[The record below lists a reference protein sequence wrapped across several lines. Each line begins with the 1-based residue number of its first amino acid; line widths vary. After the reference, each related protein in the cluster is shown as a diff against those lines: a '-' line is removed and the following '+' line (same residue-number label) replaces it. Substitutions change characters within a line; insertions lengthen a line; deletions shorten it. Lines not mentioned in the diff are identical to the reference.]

1 MTFIA
6 FLIGMGF
13 GVAWSIALASAFFAY
28 NLYKAKKEQWRA
40 TPAPLPSYSN
50 NVIAFPN
57 TPVSTS
63 Q

>member
-6 FLIGMGF
+6 FLIGIGV
-13 GVAWSIALASAFFAY
+13 GVACSIAIITAFFIY
-28 NLYKAKKEQWRA
+28 QIWKAKKENWRA
-40 TPAPLPSYSN
+40 TPKLQPILPS

-57 TPVSTS
+57 TAVSAS

>member
-6 FLIGMGF
+6 FLIGIGVGVVWSAVTITGF
-13 GVAWSIALASAFFAY
+13 FIYHIW
-28 NLYKAKKEQWRA
+28 KAKKEEWRA
-40 TPAPLPSYSN
+40 TPKLQPILPS

-57 TPVSTS
+57 TAVSAS